1 MLSPIN
7 SEHYWATQVDDDTTT
22 AMTAAP
28 SDDATKA
35 ELNHATKE
43 EARSMSIQLNNL
55 TGSNQETDASNLES
69 RNKEFYF
76 CWEFLQNLIINVCD
90 LRVWSAWVRS
100 VELSFLLNLW
110 NPHFCCKYIALQEV
124 DVKDDIYDVCKE
136 KAGKPAE
143 MVSSASP

>member
-1 MLSPIN
+1 
-7 SEHYWATQVDDDTTT
+7 
-22 AMTAAP
+22 MTAAP

-90 LRVWSAWVRS
+90 LRVFKCMSEVSGIEFSFKS
-100 VELSFLLNLW
+100 VKPPLSLL
-110 NPHFCCKYIALQEV
+110 
-124 DVKDDIYDVCKE
+124 
-136 KAGKPAE
+136 
-143 MVSSASP
+143 

>member
-1 MLSPIN
+1 
-7 SEHYWATQVDDDTTT
+7 
-22 AMTAAP
+22 MTGAG

-55 TGSNQETDASNLES
+55 TGSNQESDANNLES
-69 RNKEFYF
+69 RSKEFYF

-100 VELSFLLNLW
+100 VHNGDCE
-110 NPHFCCKYIALQEV
+110 NPFFIVNMYNAMV
-124 DVKDDIYDVCKE
+124 DVCKE